1 MFRNRELLHEKLKSI
16 LGSSNVY
23 FQPPSNIQI
32 KYPAIIYGVNSINT
46 ISADNQ
52 PYVQHTSY
60 NVVVVDQKPNSVI
73 ADKISKL
80 PMCRLNSS
88 PYVSNNL
95 NHFPF
100 TLFY

>member
-1 MFRNRELLHEKLKSI
+1 MFRNRVLLEEKLRSI
-16 LGSSNVY
+16 LGSNNVY
-23 FQPPSNIQI
+23 FQPPSNRTIE
-32 KYPAIIYGVNSINT
+32 YPAIIYSLNDVKT
-46 ISADNQ
+46 ISADNNT
-52 PYVQHTSY
+52 YAQHTSY
-60 NVVVVDQKPNSVI
+60 NVVVVDYKPNSVI

-80 PMCRLNSS
+80 PMCRLRSS